1 MSVKRRLAA
10 LDARIAAA
18 GLGLAQAR
26 LASAVAGLNSKGD
39 AGVLGLLD
47 FPIEGKAMPVAD
59 GLVVEGY
66 AAGFNVDRQDEAFQ
80 PDASFEQSLRRYLSS
95 NPILCYHHHYD
106 QALGVVEDAR
116 VDSKGL
122 FIRARL
128 DTPEPG
134 TELADVFRKVQS
146 GTIKGFSIGGRFKRQ
161 QTPAGPR
168 IYTAEIVEISIT
180 PLPVEPGSL
189 FTVSGKA
196 ITTEPMAAQI
206 EAFSEALDRLGEAV
220 AKV

>member
-1 MSVKRRLAA
+1 MAA
-10 LDARIAAA
+10 V
-18 GLGLAQAR
+18 GLGLAEAR
-26 LASAVAGLNSKGD
+26 LAKAVAGVNSNGD

-47 FPIEGKAMPVAD
+47 FPIDGKAMPVAD

-66 AAGFNVDRQDEAFQ
+66 AAGFNVDRQNEAFT
-80 PDASFEQSLRRYLSS
+80 PDASFERSLRRYLSD

-134 TELADVFRKVQS
+134 TELADVFRKVRS
-146 GTIKGFSIGGRFKRQ
+146 GTIKGFSIGGRFKRI
-161 QTPAGPR
+161 QTPNGPR
-168 IYTAEIVEISIT
+168 VYTAEIVEISVT
-180 PLPVEPGSL
+180 PLPVEPGAL

-196 ITTEPMAAQI
+196 ITADPMAEQI
-206 EAFSEALDRLGEAV
+206 EAFSEALDRLGAAV

>member
-1 MSVKRRLAA
+1 MAA
-10 LDARIAAA
+10 V
-18 GLGLAQAR
+18 GLGLAEAR
-26 LASAVAGLNSKGD
+26 LASAVAGVNSNG
-39 AGVLGLLD
+39 AGVVGLLD

-66 AAGFNVDRQDEAFQ
+66 AAGFDTDRQGEAFQ
-80 PDASFEQSLRRYLSS
+80 PDDSFERSLRRYLQS

-134 TELADVFRKVQS
+134 TELADVFRKVKS
-146 GTIKGFSIGGRFKRQ
+146 GTIRGFSIGGRFKRQ
-161 QTPAGPR
+161 QTPGGAR
-168 IYTAEIVEISIT
+168 IYTAEIVEISVT

-196 ITTEPMAAQI
+196 ITAEPMAKQI